1 MSQSTESN
9 QTNTATGVLA
19 EVATALA
26 GAAGETRSR
35 LVKVLTERELVKRV
49 DLLDK
54 ALVKRTQ
61 LQAEVNAIRPPGK
74 KAFALVDGQMKEV
87 TAVYTPEEKKKFDEE
102 TKQYNKKLKEA
113 NEKLSKFEKLLEV
126 AFVGDPNDAEALS
139 KAYAKLGKAIA
150 GGGGGGGGGDSSDDS
165 EKSED

>member
-1 MSQSTESN
+1 MSQSTESSP
-9 QTNTATGVLA
+9 TNTATGVLA

-61 LQAEVNAIRPPGK
+61 LQNELNAIRPPGK

-87 TAVYTPEEKKKFDEE
+87 TAVYTPEEKKKFDDE

-113 NEKLSKFEKLLEV
+113 TEKLAKFEKLLEA
-126 AFVGDPNDAEALS
+126 AFVGDPADTESLT
-139 KAYAKLGKAIA
+139 KAFAKLGKAVA
-150 GGGGGGGGGDSSDDS
+150 GGGGESAGDDS
-165 EKSED
+165 DKSEE